1 MITLE
6 ELLESRDARAAH
18 QRELLAKYPGCALL
32 CLTVQLPGAEKRNA
46 LSLKIAR
53 AGVEAVRRLGP
64 LTEELKDLETGYEG
78 YFIFDEDPMELK
90 KKAVGIEDTHI
101 LGRLFDLDVIDGRSE
116 SAMTGDVM
124 PDLIGHL
131 LDRSAIGLPPR
142 KCLLCDNSARY
153 CMRAK
158 THTTEELLKKI
169 ESLCAAY

>member
-78 YFIFDEDPMELK
+78 YFIFDEDPLELK
-90 KKAVGIEDTHI
+90 KKAVEIEDRHA
-101 LGRLFDLDVIDGRSE
+101 LGRLMDLDVIY
-116 SAMTGDVM
+116 VM

-142 KCLLCDNSARY
+142 KCLLCDNPARY

-158 THTTEELLKKI
+158 THTTEELLEKI

>member
-64 LTEELKDLETGYEG
+64 LTEELKDLKTGYEG
-78 YFIFDEDPMELK
+78 YFIFQEAPLELK
-90 KKAVGIEDTHI
+90 KKAVEIEDRHA
-101 LGRLFDLDVIDGRSE
+101 LGRLMDLDVIY
-116 SAMTGDVM
+116 VM